1 MEFSNEDSQSYK
13 ILYQVVKMC
22 IKKLKKKTKEFL
34 AAENFQNLSVTYDNY
49 TSNEVFI
56 ILQGIKS
63 KQYANDIAL
72 ILKDNKE
79 FKIVEPAIIISN
91 ENYKVI
97 QIKKNLSDYLALK
110 PCLINKKALH
120 RFTR

>member
-1 MEFSNEDSQSYK
+1 MWHQK
-13 ILYQVVKMC
+13 I
-22 IKKLKKKTKEFL
+22 IEEKLKKFL

-79 FKIVEPAIIISN
+79 FKIAEPAIIISN
-91 ENYKVI
+91 E
-97 QIKKNLSDYLALK
+97 KKL
-110 PCLINKKALH
+110 
-120 RFTR
+120 